1 MSTVISSTY
10 ESGIGILALI
20 ALAAGTGDQ
29 AVPAGLDTYRSL
41 AADVLSPPLE
51 LPASKVDV
59 REFFGVPREVNEG
72 SLDPIR

>member
-41 AADVLSPPLE
+41 AADVLSPRLE
-51 LPASKVDV
+51 LPAPKVDV
-59 REFFGVPREVNEG
+59 RASFGVNRELNEG
-72 SLDPIR
+72 LLDLIC